1 MLRLASYAVI
11 ACALVLLPAAGRAA
25 TMAATA
31 PLLGTE
37 FLSGRVRCLAV
48 NVEAKPRTLVSMELI
63 ATNGAVLSALP
74 GPVLVGSGQ
83 IELSAFADLSLV
95 NPAFCRFVYQ
105 GKFRASLMYYNG
117 TELEVIP
124 ATTK

>member
-1 MLRLASYAVI
+1 MSRLALYVVI
-11 ACALVLLPAAGRAA
+11 TCALVVLPASGRAA

-37 FLSGRVRCLAV
+37 FVSGRLRCLAV
-48 NVEAKPRTLVSMELI
+48 NVDAKPRTLVSMELI
-63 ATNGAVLSALP
+63 GTNGSVLYAHP
-74 GPVLVGSGQ
+74 GPVLVAPGQ
-83 IELSAFADLSLV
+83 IELSTFADLSLV

-117 TELEVIP
+117 IEMEVIP

>member
-1 MLRLASYAVI
+1 MV
-11 ACALVLLPAAGRAA
+11 
-25 TMAATA
+25 ATA

-37 FLSGRVRCLAV
+37 LLSGRVRCLVV

-63 ATNGAVLSALP
+63 ATNGVVLYALP
-74 GPVLVGSGQ
+74 APVLVGPGQ
-83 IELSAFADLSLV
+83 IEVSVFADLSLES
-95 NPAFCRFVYQ
+95 PAFCRFSYQ

-117 TELEVIP
+117 TEIEVIP